1 MIRSAFL
8 SVFEISVSTGFM
20 IILFMMLS
28 PLVVRR
34 YAAKWKYW
42 VWLFLALWLIV
53 PVKEIGGRFLNSKTA
68 VVSEDARDTIADAE

>member
-1 MIRSAFL
+1 MIRSLFL

-20 IILFMMLS
+20 ILLFMMLS

-42 VWLFLALWLIV
+42 VWLFLALGLII
-53 PVKEIGGRFLNSKTA
+53 PVK
-68 VVSEDARDTIADAE
+68 